1 MVLTQQK
8 GFLSLG
14 GEAFHKHRSRKAESP
29 SQERNF
35 DELTAEFDRR
45 FTKVKLCSLPRRKI
59 ERDVGRFRALA
70 QLLDEQTH
78 SGFSKRNPKLAQLC
92 PHAMGR
98 PALFGGPALQ
108 PLILLK
114 PFLNVRQC
122 GVTHRSLEL
131 RLTLILA
138 NTRRWLLLKEL
149 SDSIAR
155 EPKVAGRGPLALALD
170 QDPGANF
177 ISKCHGIHLFFLRSL
192 EISFKCSGFSGLW
205 LTFLVASGSLSV

>member
-35 DELTAEFDRR
+35 DQLTAEFDRR

-122 GVTHRSLEL
+122 GVTHRGLEL
-131 RLTLILA
+131 RLALILA

-155 EPKVAGRGPLALALD
+155 EPKVAARGPLGIVPVQYPGLQLILMVHW
-170 QDPGANF
+170 DPPFFPPLN
-177 ISKCHGIHLFFLRSL
+177 LFF
-192 EISFKCSGFSGLW
+192 F
-205 LTFLVASGSLSV
+205 